1 VTDWSV
7 EMLLGIVRGL
17 RAAPRRVGE
26 SARRGRDRPLAPRLG
41 GGPAAALATAAQ
53 ARAMRTTALAL
64 GALLLGSRMAAP
76 APARAEDEPKK
87 TLAEC
92 LAIAIEQH
100 PDLKAA
106 QAAAQVGHEQTW
118 EAISTALPQINAIY
132 GAQRRHTSAAAS
144 TAAQIGG
151 SPSTFGF
158 YSTGI
163 TFSQILFDFGQS
175 LAGIKAAQATERSLQ
190 ANADT
195 ARETVLFN
203 VKQGYF
209 NLLQASRL
217 LAVADENVRAN
228 QKHLDLANG
237 RFDVGVATR
246 FDITQA
252 EVLLINAQLAQLNA
266 RNNVA
271 LARET
276 FRNALGIDGP
286 LDFGIA
292 DTLDVHDVHVD
303 PDKAVDLA
311 YDHRPELASLR
322 LQEESVNGQIVALER
337 SYLPTINGNANYSYT
352 GSSYPLEN
360 SWNFGATVNLSVFN
374 GGLTTA
380 QVGAAKANLAQLKA
394 QEQSLR
400 HQVALQVRQA
410 VLNLA
415 QASESIQVS
424 EKGLQS
430 AGENLAIAEGQYS
443 AGIGNIIAL
452 TDAQALLTTA
462 EGNNVQALA
471 GYHTALAAL
480 EQATAQSFGGE

>member
-1 VTDWSV
+1 MRAIAVALCG
-7 EMLLGIVRGL
+7 LL
-17 RAAPRRVGE
+17 
-26 SARRGRDRPLAPRLG
+26 LASPI
-41 GGPAAALATAAQ
+41 TA
-53 ARAMRTTALAL
+53 TALAQ
-64 GALLLGSRMAAP
+64 
-76 APARAEDEPKK
+76 DEPKK

-92 LAIAIEQH
+92 LAIAVEHH

-106 QAAAQVGHEQTW
+106 EAAAQVGHFQTW
-118 EAISTALPQINAIY
+118 EAVSTALPQINALY
-132 GAQRRHTSAAAS
+132 NAQRRHTSAAAS
-144 TAAQIGG
+144 TATQLGG
-151 SPSTFGF
+151 APSTFPF
-158 YSTGI
+158 YSTGF

-175 LAGIKAAQATERSLQ
+175 LAGIQAAQATERSLR
-190 ANADT
+190 ANVDT
-195 ARETVLFN
+195 SRETVLFN

-209 NLLQASRL
+209 NWLQANRL
-217 LAVADENVRAN
+217 LGVADENVRAN
-228 QKHLDLANG
+228 QKHVDLAKG

-252 EVLLINAQLAQLNA
+252 EVQLSNAQLAQVTA

-276 FRNALGIDGP
+276 FRTALGIEGP

-303 PDKAVDLA
+303 SDKAVDLA

-322 LQEESVNGQIVALER
+322 FQQDSLKDQITALQR
-337 SYLPTINGNANYSYT
+337 SYLPTINGNANYTYS
-352 GSSYPLEN
+352 GSSYPLQN
-360 SWNFGATVNLSVFN
+360 SWAFGGTVNLSVFN

-380 QVGAAKANLAQLKA
+380 EIGAAKANLAQLKS
-394 QEQSLR
+394 QEQSLKN
-400 HQVALQVRQA
+400 QVALQVRQA
-410 VLNLA
+410 VLNLG

-430 AGENLAIAEGQYS
+430 ARENLAIAEGQYA
-443 AGIGNIIAL
+443 AGVGNIIAL

-471 GYHTALAAL
+471 GYHTAVAAL
-480 EQATAQSFGGE
+480 EQATAQTFGGE